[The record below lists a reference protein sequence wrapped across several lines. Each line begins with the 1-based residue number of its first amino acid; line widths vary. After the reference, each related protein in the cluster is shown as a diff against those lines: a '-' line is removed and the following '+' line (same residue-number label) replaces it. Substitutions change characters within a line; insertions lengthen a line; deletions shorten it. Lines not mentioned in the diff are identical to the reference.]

1 MTNDFKKASVLQD
14 VPTFTTDGTI
24 MTDKSEKVDERA
36 VERILVTAMQAADRA
51 FPACGGG
58 TKHYVRECFLPELEK
73 LGARIELADSPT
85 AAEARA
91 EVIRELREWEAE
103 QHTVWMASLGQLFV
117 EQVLSDLRA
126 KLTELERVK

>member
-1 MTNDFKKASVLQD
+1 
-14 VPTFTTDGTI
+14 
-24 MTDKSEKVDERA
+24 MTDKSEKVDGYVPRWISTGEWLWNYAGGIYFSA
-36 VERILVTAMQAADRA
+36 VEKLPHCFFGKCEIVPVRII
-51 FPACGGG
+51 PAS
-58 TKHYVRECFLPELEK
+58 
-73 LGARIELADSPT
+73 DPT

-126 KLTELERVK
+126 NLTELERVK